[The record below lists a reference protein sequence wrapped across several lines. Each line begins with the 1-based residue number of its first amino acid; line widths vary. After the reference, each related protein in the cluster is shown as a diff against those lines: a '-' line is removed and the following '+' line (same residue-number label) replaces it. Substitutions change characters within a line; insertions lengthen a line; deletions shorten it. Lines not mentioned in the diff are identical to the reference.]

1 MHLARFADCPNFIAG
16 KADRQ
21 GAISATEMSTM
32 MGLFHSEET
41 AARLPSGRHQERPD
55 NDLNIR

>member
-1 MHLARFADCPNFIAG
+1 MHLTRFADCLNFIAG

-21 GAISATEMSTM
+21 GAISATEMST